1 MRVLAA
7 LVLLA
12 CILQSLKIEQD
23 LFPEI
28 SPDAE
33 SNEDASFFR
42 VSNLSSSK
50 IASENENRKG
60 WKSYVTVNWHK
71 GG

>member
-7 LVLLA
+7 LVFLA

-33 SNEDASFFR
+33 FNEDASFL
-42 VSNLSSSK
+42 V
-50 IASENENRKG
+50 
-60 WKSYVTVNWHK
+60 
-71 GG
+71 